1 MITHSTLIATSRVK
15 VTSPLFLA
23 SDQFPPH
30 PGFQREHSPDGSSQK
45 PGGRPN
51 SPVHFIESDLLLF
64 SLFVDDALY
73 LYAVFVKRIINIQP
87 VRVENNGSTA

>member
-1 MITHSTLIATSRVK
+1 MALLK
-15 VTSPLFLA
+15 
-23 SDQFPPH
+23 
-30 PGFQREHSPDGSSQK
+30 K
-45 PGGRPN
+45 PARRPN

-87 VRVENNGSTA
+87 VRVENNGSAA